1 MAGAAGAWGDVYVY
15 YIDWRTA
22 DGGRDALD
30 FEEGVIL
37 GVGGQI
43 DEGDRLM
50 NEQGQSSPCVA
61 GSVLS
66 HEGVV
71 GEGGD
76 GGARVQL
83 CLLQGGDLDP
93 MAAQEALQLRPGGL
107 DSPRIPL
114 NEGIVVWLR
123 VCWDSAAGGRGWV

>member
-1 MAGAAGAWGDVYVY
+1 MAGAAGARGDVYIDYV
-15 YIDWRTA
+15 DWRTA
-22 DGGRDALD
+22 DGSRDALD

-37 GVGGQI
+37 GVSGQI
-43 DEGDRLM
+43 DVGDRLM
-50 NEQGQSSPCVA
+50 NEKGQSSPCVA

-76 GGARVQL
+76 GRARVQL

-93 MAAQEALQLRPGGL
+93 MAAEEVLQFRPGGL
-107 DSPRIPL
+107 DSPSIPL
-114 NEGIVVWLR
+114 HERIVVWLR
-123 VCWDSAAGGRGWV
+123 VCRYSAVGGRGWV